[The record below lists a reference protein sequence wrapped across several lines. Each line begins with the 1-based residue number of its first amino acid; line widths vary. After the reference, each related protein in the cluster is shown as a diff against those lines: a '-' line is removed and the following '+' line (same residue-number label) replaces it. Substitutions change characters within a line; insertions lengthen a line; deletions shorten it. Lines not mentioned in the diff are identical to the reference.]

1 VTDESEYP
9 TSTPGDEEYP
19 TSTFFDGDAMQAREA
34 GYADGRDLLGEKA
47 NLTGADPEMADAYK
61 AGYGQGQ
68 ASHWDGSGQPDA
80 IGPLSNEEWDRR
92 LEENEERERA
102 EVYNERNEHFKDH
115 NLKDPP
121 HRPVPPRVV
130 R

>member
-1 VTDESEYP
+1 MDDDEYP

-47 NLTGADPEMADAYK
+47 NLTGADPEVADAYK

-80 IGPLSNEEWDRR
+80 IGPLSNEEWERR
-92 LEENEERERA
+92 LKENEEREQA
-102 EVYNERNEHFKDH
+102 ERYNERSKEYKEHAFEEPVH
-115 NLKDPP
+115 PP
-121 HRPVPPRVV
+121 MPPRVV